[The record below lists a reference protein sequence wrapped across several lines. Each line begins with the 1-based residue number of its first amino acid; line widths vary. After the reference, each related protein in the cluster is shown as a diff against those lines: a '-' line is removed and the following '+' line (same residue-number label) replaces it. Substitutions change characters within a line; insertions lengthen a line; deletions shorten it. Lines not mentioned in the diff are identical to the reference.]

1 MNKAIKVLRKIARG
15 EFAELVF
22 RLREENI
29 RRRER
34 RHHAEGMRLFE
45 PSALNDVFTPEFLSQ
60 FSTGDA
66 GPDLAAALRSKDPQ
80 LFFPGLAKLERFGE
94 AVAAMP
100 GEQRQRI
107 LTDADC
113 ILGDKYPVFH
123 RAPQSYGSPPSWN
136 FDPDARRLTPES
148 FYGDIDFLNRDLV
161 GDSKVIWELSRFQFV
176 YDLGQAYALTGDER
190 YPAKFFKLLHDW
202 NERNPD
208 YQGINFCSALEFAF
222 RAHSLTWAL
231 FFFRNSRALDV
242 NAAADIYRLLNICG
256 RFMRDHLSVYFSPNT
271 HLLGEAYGLYML
283 GTMYPE
289 FGAATEWRACG
300 RRILLEEL
308 DRQFTA
314 EGMHAERSVC
324 YHAYALEFYLS
335 FAILAAKNGD
345 PLPPHVGA
353 RLEQMTNVL
362 AWLRRPDG
370 RWPDLGDND
379 GGRLY
384 FASRVAQLDYEPILE
399 TSMRCLGWTTTNQVR
414 FAESFWLAPDA
425 SPDRANDL
433 AAETESALLQDS
445 GLIISRTG
453 ETFSV
458 FQFGAFGYADCPHSH
473 ADHLH
478 LEIAVGEDALLVDP
492 GTYCYSGNPAG
503 RNQFRSCLAHNGPR
517 ILGSE
522 YLVPDDLFAWR
533 QKPYCRLDGY
543 VRGGEAEFYEAAYT
557 VAIDPSHQARLRRT
571 VLFIGDGSWL
581 VRDTIRCS
589 KPIQAAWDFRSHK
602 SIGWKDKAVLISGT
616 QTLLTITPVSLLG
629 HEVESMKSW
638 IPADYGRGS
647 WGTAL
652 RIVTHLNEEIDF
664 GFVMQTAPITLKKN
678 AGLDPAALYERTET
692 PLPAGAVEAF
702 QFFGHAPLTGGRIDS
717 DAEIGYVALGPLD
730 RRYVALVKAS
740 RLMVDNV
747 PVFASDRPVAFVEL
761 SFDGAVWT
769 VGADS
774 GDGITVPDPS
784 ICRFVA
790 ARRGA

>member
-1 MNKAIKVLRKIARG
+1 MNKLIKVIRKIALG

-22 RLREENI
+22 RLREERI

-34 RHHAEGMRLFE
+34 RRHAEGMRLFDL
-45 PSALNDVFTPEFLSQ
+45 ANLGDIFTPEFLSQ
-60 FSTGDA
+60 FSTGDS
-66 GPDLAAALRSKDPQ
+66 GLDLASALRSKDPRR
-80 LFFPGLAKLERFGE
+80 FFGGFSKVGDFGG
-94 AVAAMP
+94 AIAAMD

-107 LTDADC
+107 LADAES
-113 ILGDKYPVFH
+113 ILGDKFPVFH

-136 FDPDARRLTPES
+136 FDPDARRLSPEA
-148 FYGDIDFLNRDLV
+148 FYADIDFLNGDLV

-176 YDLGQAYALTGDER
+176 YDLGQAYALSGDER
-190 YPAKFFKLLHDW
+190 YPARFFTLLHDW
-202 NERNPD
+202 NQRNPD

-222 RAHSLTWAL
+222 RAHSLTWAV
-231 FFFRNSRALDV
+231 FFFRNSQALEAT
-242 NAAADIYRLLNICG
+242 AAADIYRLLLVCG

-271 HLLGEAYGLYML
+271 HLLGEAYGLYLL
-283 GTMYPE
+283 GTLYPE
-289 FGAATEWRACG
+289 FREAADWRACG

-335 FAILAAKNGD
+335 FAILAANNGD
-345 PLPPHVGA
+345 PLPPHVSV

-362 AWLRRPDG
+362 ATLRRPDG

-379 GGRLY
+379 GGRL
-384 FASRVAQLDYEPILE
+384 FFLSRVAQLDYEPILE
-399 TSMRCLGWTTTNQVR
+399 AAMRHLGLTKTTRVS
-414 FAESFWLAPDA
+414 FAESFWLAPA
-425 SPDRANDL
+425 TLPGRTIEL
-433 AAETESALLQDS
+433 AAETASALLQDS
-445 GLIISRTG
+445 GLIISRLG
-453 ETFSV
+453 DNFSA

-478 LEIAVGEDALLVDP
+478 LEIAVGEDVLLIDP
-492 GTYCYSGNPAG
+492 GTYSYSGNPAG

-533 QKPYCRLDGY
+533 QKPFCRLDGY
-543 VRGGEAEFYEAAYT
+543 VRGGEAEYYEAAYT
-557 VAIDPSHQARLRRT
+557 VAIDPSHQARLCRT
-571 VLFIGDGSWL
+571 VLFIGDGCWL
-581 VRDTIRCS
+581 VRDSIRCS

-602 SIGWKDKAVLISGT
+602 SIAWKDKAILISGT
-616 QTLLTITPVSLLG
+616 QTLLSITPVSLLG

-638 IPADYGRGS
+638 MPADYGRGS

-664 GFVMQTAPITLKKN
+664 GFIMQTAPITLKKKI
-678 AGLDPAALYERTET
+678 GPDPAALYERTET

-702 QFFGHAPLTGGRIDS
+702 QFFGHAPLNGGRIES

-730 RRYVALVKAS
+730 RRYVALVRAS
-740 RLMVDNV
+740 RLAVDGI
-747 PVFASDRPVAFVEL
+747 PVFVSDRPAAFVEL

-769 VGADS
+769 VCTDS
-774 GDGITVPDPS
+774 GDGIAVPDPS